1 MTGHLSM
8 MKGEWTDPLTLH
20 FVRNPEQLYWPPMN
34 ADDSKEVMN
43 NGDERW

>member
-1 MTGHLSM
+1 MVSGPNRSPFTFYGTTNV
-8 MKGEWTDPLTLH
+8 K
-20 FVRNPEQLYWPPMN
+20 QLYLPPMN